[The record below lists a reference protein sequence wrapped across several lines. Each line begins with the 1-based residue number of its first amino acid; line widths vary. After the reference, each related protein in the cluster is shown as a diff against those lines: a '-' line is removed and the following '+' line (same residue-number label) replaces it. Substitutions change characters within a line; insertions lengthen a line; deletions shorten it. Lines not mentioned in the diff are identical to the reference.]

1 MADRKPKTQQRGH
14 CQCCGGEWAVP
25 VKTGC
30 MSKHGYQIKNGWFE
44 GPCQGEHYRP
54 IEQDRTVA
62 DTIVA
67 QVRKDVA
74 ALRKRARDLRNGTI
88 VPDTAKEEPWSWSRA
103 KEIPLSQAS
112 EWEQKRAIESEI
124 HHCELR
130 ADIGKSFANQI
141 ESIANTFYGKPLRTV
156 AVDPPPAPIRLGE
169 QRVLPAG
176 LVTAV
181 RIDQG
186 SVICHDDSGR
196 KKRISTRQWRT
207 LPHPETLP
215 EPEVAMISS
224 ADLSHRLTQSSVALG
239 RYEPSENAKTLT
251 HIGIR
256 LNKTGLIG
264 KGDPVMG
271 IGYEGDEPSF
281 QAAQALVRNEVF
293 CEILRRVYGP
303 GDITADIIPAQS
315 VTWRSGMSALV
326 FKEPG
331 TQARD
336 GEIDVLA
343 ALMLQ
348 DTGQEDVVASALAAI
363 PEIATILRCGQY
375 TADPVGTE
383 DTTDEIHGPQ

>member
-44 GPCQGEHYRP
+44 GPCQGEHYHP
-54 IEQDRTVA
+54 IEQDRAVA

-74 ALRKRARDLRNGTI
+74 ALKKRARDLRSGII
-88 VPDTAKEEPWSWSRA
+88 VPDTAKEGPWSRA
-103 KEIPLSQAS
+103 KEIPFSQAS

-130 ADIGKSFANQI
+130 ADMGKSFADLI
-141 ESIANTFYGKPLRTV
+141 ERAVHTFHGQPLRTV
-156 AVDPPPAPIRLGE
+156 AVDPPPPPIRPGDR
-169 QRVLPAG
+169 RVLPTG
-176 LVTAV
+176 PVTV
-181 RIDQG
+181 IRINRR
-186 SVICHDDSGR
+186 SVVCRDGDGHR
-196 KKRISTRQWRT
+196 TLSTLQWRT
-207 LPHPETLP
+207 LPHLETPP

-264 KGDPVMG
+264 KGEPVMG

-281 QAAQALVRNEVF
+281 QAAQALVRNEDF
-293 CEILRRVYGP
+293 CRILQRVYGP

-363 PEIATILRCGQY
+363 PEIATILRCGQR
-375 TADPVGTE
+375 TADSVNLE
-383 DTTDEIHGPQ
+383 DAADETHGPQ